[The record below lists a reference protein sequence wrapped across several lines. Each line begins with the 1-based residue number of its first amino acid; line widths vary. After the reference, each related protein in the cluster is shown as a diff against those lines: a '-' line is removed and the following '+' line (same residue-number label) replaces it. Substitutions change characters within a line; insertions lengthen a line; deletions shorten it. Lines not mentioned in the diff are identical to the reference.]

1 MCPKSKQLKRQRHR
15 KQGAPGGK
23 VYSTESIKT
32 EGEEN
37 ETEGVEKEP
46 GTVDHKTMTADIKE
60 EVGITLVDIS
70 KKTRKQRALVNTL
83 VKSLSILYDKEA
95 R

>member
-1 MCPKSKQLKRQRHR
+1 M
-15 KQGAPGGK
+15 
-23 VYSTESIKT
+23 YSTESIKT